1 MNLGALSVSSIR
13 LGASEVSKMYLGAT
27 EIYSNAA
34 TSGILDLYSAPAA
47 AYSLRNLSATP
58 STFTN
63 SSDTE
68 NNTTSGAWVAQ
79 VRRSSDNYKRSFTA
93 AELTDGTLA
102 TWTGANDGFI
112 SIWYDQSSNANH
124 TTDGTDSLEPK
135 IHDASTGVIVDAGGN
150 PAANFDGA
158 DYLNLG
164 STIATTTGTIF
175 TVANLS
181 TADTSQTLMG
191 GSSPAMPY
199 LSQGSTSSLIWGIN
213 SSVTV
218 SSVYV
223 DAAVQSWATRGD
235 AYTAV
240 VTNSQLLMALEGVNT
255 DTYSI
260 ERIGAGQTSSSV
272 KATGTISEIIIY
284 STDESTNRA
293 AIESNINSHYGI
305 Y

>member
-13 LGASEVSKMYLGAT
+13 LGASEVSKLYLGAT

-124 TTDGTDSLEPK
+124 TTDGSNSLEPK
-135 IHDASTGVIVDAGGN
+135 IHDATTGVIVDAGGN
-150 PAANFDGA
+150 PAAEFNGSN
-158 DYLNLG
+158 YLALG
-164 STIATTTGTIF
+164 TASTMTAGTLF

-181 TADTSQTLMG
+181 TADDTHSIVGGDSAFFPFAAENSTGSTLWQ
-191 GSSPAMPY
+191 A
-199 LSQGSTSSLIWGIN
+199 QGS
-213 SSVTV
+213 VT
-218 SSVYV
+218 SVYV
-223 DAAVQSWATRGD
+223 DGAVQSWATRGD
-235 AYTAV
+235 AFAGV
-240 VTNSQLLMALEGVNT
+240 VTNSQVLMALEGVGTGTSEIANV
-255 DTYSI
+255 
-260 ERIGAGQTSSSV
+260 GAGYGPGDT